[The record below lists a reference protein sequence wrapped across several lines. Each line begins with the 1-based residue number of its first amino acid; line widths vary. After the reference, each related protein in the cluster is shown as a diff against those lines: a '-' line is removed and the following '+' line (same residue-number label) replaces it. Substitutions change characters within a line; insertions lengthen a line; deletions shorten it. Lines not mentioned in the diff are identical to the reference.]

1 MTDGS
6 VLQRWKKRSPEEIP
20 DALSQGS
27 FKRVFSDAQEESI
40 LQFIFELAD
49 KFYAMTRKS
58 LAELAFTLAEE
69 NNLQHRFKD
78 WVAGYDWGASFLFR
92 HKDKLSLRTGTP
104 LSLIRIQS
112 FTKRNVYRFFDIL
125 EDIISK
131 KGFNAETIFNLDET
145 GISVVTRSPK
155 RLARR
160 GSKVQVMVPQERGQL
175 VTMTCAANA
184 AGRFIPPMF

>member
-1 MTDGS
+1 MTNEVS
-6 VLQRWKKRSPEEIP
+6 H
-20 DALSQGS
+20 
-27 FKRVFSDAQEESI
+27 
-40 LQFIFELAD
+40 FIIKFGVR
-49 KFYAMTRKS
+49 FYAMVRKS

-78 WVAGYDWGASFLFR
+78 RVAGYDWVASFLLR

-104 LSLIRIQS
+104 SSLIRIQS

-125 EDIISK
+125 EDIIFK
-131 KGFNAETIFNLDET
+131 KGFNAETIFDLDET

-160 GSKVQVMVPQERGQL
+160 GSKVHVMVPQERGQL

-184 AGRFIPPMF
+184 AGRFIPPMFLLPQRSR